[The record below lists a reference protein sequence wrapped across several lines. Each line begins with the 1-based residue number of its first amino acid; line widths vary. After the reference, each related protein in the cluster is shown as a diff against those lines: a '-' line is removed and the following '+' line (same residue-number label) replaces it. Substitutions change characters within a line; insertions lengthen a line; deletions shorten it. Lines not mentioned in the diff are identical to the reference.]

1 MPNLP
6 NMPNFG
12 FSELVIA
19 LAVLLVIFGA
29 TKLPRISAWLAELWP
44 DRPVSRRRWRGWS
57 LSDWLLV
64 ASVVVLVGVAVALFA
79 EPSLSHLARPH

>member
-1 MPNLP
+1 MPNL
-6 NMPNFG
+6 G
-12 FSELVIA
+12 VSELVMA
-19 LAVLLVIFGA
+19 LVALLIIFGA
-29 TKLPRISAWLAELWP
+29 TKLPQISAWLAELWP
-44 DRPVSRRRWRGWS
+44 ESPDSPRRGRSRWS